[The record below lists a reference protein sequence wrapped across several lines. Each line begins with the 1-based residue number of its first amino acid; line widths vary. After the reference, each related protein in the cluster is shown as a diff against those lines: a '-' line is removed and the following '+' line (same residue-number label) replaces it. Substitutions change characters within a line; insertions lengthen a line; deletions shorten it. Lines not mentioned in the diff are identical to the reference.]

1 MKLAT
6 EEELAAHHRAT
17 IRGALEG
24 TAAGLALSVP
34 GSIFLHRRW
43 PAYRALPIQLKAM
56 FCIFVTAP
64 LYAIQAERRGVQ
76 YDESTWTGAG
86 KRELERIEA
95 QEESRWKRLDTE
107 EKLKDWAVR
116 NQYKIIL
123 GSWAAGM
130 AFAGGIV
137 WRDRH
142 QSATQKIVQVRMW
155 AQGLT
160 IGVLIAAGIMTHASR
175 QAAAE
180 HRPVDHTWKGMVQ
193 EFEDE
198 ERAREQYQ
206 LVHAPAPAP
215 SSSSS

>member
-1 MKLAT
+1 MKFAT
-6 EEELAAHHRAT
+6 EEELAAHNRAT

-64 LYAIQAERRGVQ
+64 LYAIQAERRGV
-76 YDESTWTGAG
+76 
-86 KRELERIEA
+86 KA
-95 QEESRWKRLDTE
+95 QEESRWKRLGTE

-116 NQYKIIL
+116 NHTRSSWDL
-123 GSWAAGM
+123 GQRYGACWWYCLA
-130 AFAGGIV
+130 
-137 WRDRH
+137 DRH
-142 QSATQKIVQVRMW
+142 QSATQKIV
-155 AQGLT
+155 
-160 IGVLIAAGIMTHASR
+160 

-206 LVHAPAPAP
+206 LMHAPAPAP